1 MTQVSE
7 RVSINCVLSYEAL
20 YILSH
25 YSLTK
30 PYEVGT
36 IIVPILQMR
45 KLRPREVSKV
55 TLQ

>member
-7 RVSINCVLSYEAL
+7 HVSINCVLSYEAL

-45 KLRPREVSKV
+45 KLRPREVSEV